1 MLKKSKSDAIPS
13 KFKIYLCKYLK
24 FGMIFSPKFLEF
36 SLVFSIFLFF
46 VNFQKIQNFNS
57 NPESSKIKNMNSISD
72 ISKKPKCAFS
82 KIYLCKYV
90 L

>member
-1 MLKKSKSDAIPS
+1 MQ
-13 KFKIYLCKYLK
+13 
-24 FGMIFSPKFLEF
+24 IFEVWNDFLPKFLEF

-46 VNFQKIQNFNS
+46 LIFQKIQNFNS
-57 NPESSKIKNMNSISD
+57 NPESLKIKNMNSIP
-72 ISKKPKCAFS
+72 ILKKSKCEFS